1 MSDSHAFRAALHTR
15 CAHIS
20 THAEGEAGSS
30 LMLPIVQSSLFRL
43 GQPDEADAL
52 FDGTRQGYAY
62 TRFGNPTVD
71 ALASALAL
79 LEGGKD
85 AVVTAS
91 GNAAVLTALLI
102 ARSGNPRPVLAHPD
116 LYGGSCELLNL
127 FAREF
132 QIPVEWCDPRDRKA
146 WHRAITRSSVVLI
159 ETPSNPLWRLI
170 DIEATAS
177 LAHAAGAVLVV
188 DNTVATPFNQS
199 PLTLGADYVIHSTS
213 KFLNG
218 HSDMIGGCVISR
230 ESFRPE
236 HRSIHKNIGATIN
249 AMDAWLILR
258 GLRTFALRM
267 EAHNRNAAAVA
278 QWLHHRPEVSKVHH
292 PSLSHEEEYTLF
304 EQQMTGGCPVLS
316 FELQDGDQA
325 ARDFLGKLKLVVH
338 GVSLGGMES
347 LATRP
352 AATSHRGMSTH
363 ERRRAGISDGL
374 VRLSVGTESLP
385 DLLADLEQALS
396 A

>member
-1 MSDSHAFRAALHTR
+1 
-15 CAHIS
+15 
-20 THAEGEAGSS
+20 
-30 LMLPIVQSSLFRL
+30 MLPIVQSSLFRL
-43 GQPDEADAL
+43 GHPDQADAL
-52 FDGTRQGYAY
+52 FDGTHKGYAY

-71 ALASALAL
+71 ALASALAH
-79 LEGGKD
+79 LEGGKE

-91 GNAAVLTALLI
+91 GNAAMLTALLI
-102 ARSGNPRPVLAHPD
+102 ARSGKSGPVLAQPD

-127 FAREF
+127 FEREF
-132 QIPVEWCDPRDRKA
+132 QIPIEWCDPSDRKA
-146 WHRAITRSSVVLI
+146 WTQAIARSSVVLI
-159 ETPSNPLWRLI
+159 ETPSNPLWRLT
-170 DIEATAS
+170 DIAATAS
-177 LAHAAGAVLVV
+177 LAHAAGATLIV

-199 PLTLGADYVIHSTS
+199 PLALGADFVVHSTS

-230 ESFRPE
+230 ESLRPE
-236 HRSIHKNIGATIN
+236 HRSIHKNLGATIN

-267 EAHNRNAAAVA
+267 EAHNRNGSAVA
-278 QWLHHRPEVSKVHH
+278 QWLNERPEVSKVHH
-292 PSLSHEEEYTLF
+292 PALSQGEEFTLF
-304 EQQMTGGCPVLS
+304 EQQMAGGCPVLS
-316 FELQDGDQA
+316 FELHGGA
-325 ARDFLGKLKLVVH
+325 ETARNFLGKLRLVVH

-352 AATSHRGMSTH
+352 AATSHRGMSAS
-363 ERRRAGISDGL
+363 ERKRAGISDGL

-385 DLLADLEQALS
+385 DLIADLEQALS